1 LQDPVVGAFTN
12 YGRVDA
18 WRALNLLPQL
28 EPWYPTTPRI
38 HWVSP
43 HRLPATGGVVTIFG
57 RGFGWDARAGRVLL
71 QGRQLVALGKPAP
84 RGKGVETYPP
94 IPLPYEGRGSLE
106 RSAPLL
112 VGEGMG
118 VRFTSSPRPVP
129 RPQPVL
135 QVLEWGDSR
144 IVVRVPPG
152 ATSGWLQVQVRGRG
166 SNRHS
171 LTVESSST
179 LFAAAPSDVGI
190 VGRYGRGAQMSG
202 GYAELLEADGQT
214 LVARPRTDNRVID
227 LKLLVRGLDKS
238 TVSTIVGEYVRRYEG
253 VAGDLVESILL

>member
-1 LQDPVVGAFTN
+1 SLQPNAPIERIRTALEYSSLPLQDPVVGAFTN

-57 RGFGWDARAGRVLL
+57 KGFGWDARAGRVLL

-106 RSAPLL
+106 HSAPLL
-112 VGEGMG
+112 AGEGMG
-118 VRFTSSPRPVP
+118 VRFDHPLSS
-129 RPQPVL
+129 Q
-135 QVLEWGDSR
+135 E
-144 IVVRVPPG
+144 
-152 ATSGWLQVQVRGRG
+152 RGQG
-166 SNRHS
+166 
-171 LTVESSST
+171 
-179 LFAAAPSDVGI
+179 
-190 VGRYGRGAQMSG
+190 
-202 GYAELLEADGQT
+202 
-214 LVARPRTDNRVID
+214 
-227 LKLLVRGLDKS
+227 
-238 TVSTIVGEYVRRYEG
+238 
-253 VAGDLVESILL
+253 